1 MHPPHRSQIIRLTRQ
16 FQKMHSILTQLKL
29 DLLLS
34 TSEGTVL
41 SSAYFD
47 IRCDGSYPSGD
58 DYARA
63 AISDLLLYRVLLVDR
78 FAVRFC
84 PDSLCLLHD
93 RDAYRTAII
102 I

>member
-1 MHPPHRSQIIRLTRQ
+1 
-16 FQKMHSILTQLKL
+16 MHSILTQFRL

-34 TSEGTVL
+34 TSEGAVL

-47 IRCDGSYPSGD
+47 IRCDGSYPPGD